1 MFVCLDSVLLLILDI
16 YAEMGFLDH
25 IVVLFLVLFFLETPI
40 LFSTTASPI
49 YIPIS
54 SVQRFLFLHILANI
68 SLWSFWASLVT
79 QLVKNLSAMWETW
92 VWSLGW
98 EDPLEKGMVTHSS
111 ILAWRILIVV
121 LICISLMI
129 SSVELDTLFWRSFL
143 SYFSHYCL

>member
-1 MFVCLDSVLLLILDI
+1 MFLDLVFLFILDI
-16 YAEMGFLDH
+16 YAEVGLLDH
-25 IVVLFLVLFFLETPI
+25 IVVLFLVLIFLETSI
-40 LFSTTASPI
+40 FFCTIASPI

-54 SVQRFLFLHILANI
+54 SVQGFPFLHILANS

-92 VWSLGW
+92 IWSLGW

-111 ILAWRILIVV
+111 ILACRILIVV

-129 SSVELDTLFWRSFL
+129 SSVELGALFWRSFL
-143 SYFSHYCL
+143 SHLSRYCL

>member
-1 MFVCLDSVLLLILDI
+1 MFLDLVFLFILDI
-16 YAEMGFLDH
+16 YAEVGLLDH
-25 IVVLFLVLFFLETPI
+25 IVVLFLVLIFLETSI
-40 LFSTTASPI
+40 LFCTIASPI

-54 SVQRFLFLHILANI
+54 SVQGFPFLHILANI

-92 VWSLGW
+92 IWSLGW

-111 ILAWRILIVV
+111 ILACRILIVV

-129 SSVELDTLFWRSFL
+129 SSVELGALFWRSFL
-143 SYFSHYCL
+143 SHLSRYCL